1 MAMGSMG
8 AAGSGS
14 ETDKAMQLLELLAD
28 PAKSKARLEDFARRE
43 KAARDAEADSKRA
56 TQEARDATSQAQQVR
71 RDVDQRFADL
81 EQRTAQV
88 ASREAALS
96 SRETAVRDGEWHL
109 SNAQRA
115 WDEEQKRREADHD
128 QQVKTDVAAL
138 SGMHKLRDD
147 EYKTKKAELDTREV
161 GVALREQQVQA
172 ALADAEKA
180 HNDSE
185 RLRVMHQSKLDEL
198 NKRIA
203 KFSQEVKE

>member
-8 AAGSGS
+8 AAGSGTD
-14 ETDKAMQLLELLAD
+14 TDKALQLLELLAD
-28 PAKSKARLEDFARRE
+28 PVKSKARIEDYGRRE

-128 QQVKTDVAAL
+128 QQV
-138 SGMHKLRDD
+138 
-147 EYKTKKAELDTREV
+147 
-161 GVALREQQVQA
+161 
-172 ALADAEKA
+172 
-180 HNDSE
+180 
-185 RLRVMHQSKLDEL
+185 
-198 NKRIA
+198 
-203 KFSQEVKE
+203 